1 MITYAMLYK
10 KESNETVYHCEDHKI
25 DMTPSPTI
33 EAGYKV
39 TVITRTAGR
48 TIIDGP
54 TASNG
59 LV

>member
-1 MITYAMLYK
+1 MQCYTK
-10 KESNETVYHCEDHKI
+10 RNEDHKI
-25 DMTPSPTI
+25 DMIPSPAI

-48 TIIDGP
+48 TIIDDP